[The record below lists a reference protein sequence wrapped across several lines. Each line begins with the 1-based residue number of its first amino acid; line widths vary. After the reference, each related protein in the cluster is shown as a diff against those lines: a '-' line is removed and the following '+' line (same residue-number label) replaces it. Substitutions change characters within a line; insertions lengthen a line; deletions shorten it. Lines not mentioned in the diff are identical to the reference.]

1 MKPAEWRF
9 LSHGPRPGSE
19 NMALDMALLQ
29 AVVTRKSSPVLRLY
43 GWRPSCLSL
52 GRHQPESA
60 ADLGFCRSAG
70 IDVVRR
76 PTGGRAVVHHLE
88 LTYSVTG
95 WLGSHPLPRHVQS
108 AYRLLCA
115 ALVRALR
122 TLGVDAE
129 LTPDA
134 ANAGMPS
141 PASSVPC
148 FKAPAGGEVMVEGR
162 KLVGS
167 AMRVHRGAILQHGSI
182 LLGWDS
188 RLQSGCLGLP
198 GDDTLRPFV
207 TTLQDQLGS
216 LPKDTVLRN
225 AVKEAFSRELGV
237 DLVPGVLELQ
247 EVEAATK
254 LRPCYDVA
262 STSHGPLPDSGEMT

>member
-1 MKPAEWRF
+1 MTSAGWRF
-9 LSHGPRPGSE
+9 ISNGPRPGSE
-19 NMALDMALLQ
+19 NMALDVALLR
-29 AVVTRKSSPVLRLY
+29 AVAARRSSPALRLY
-43 GWRPSCLSL
+43 GWQPPCLSL

-60 ADLGFCRSAG
+60 ADLEFCRSAG

-88 LTYSVTG
+88 LTYSVTAR
-95 WLGSHPLPRHVQS
+95 LGSDPIPQHVQS
-108 AYRLLCA
+108 AYRLLCT

-122 TLGVDAE
+122 TLGVEAE

-134 ANAGMPS
+134 ATAGMPS

-148 FKAPAGGEVMVEGR
+148 FKAPAGGEVMVGGR

-167 AMRVHRGAILQHGSI
+167 AMRVHGGAILQHGSI

-198 GDDTLRPFV
+198 GDDSLRPFV
-207 TTLQDQLGS
+207 TTLEDQLGS
-216 LPKDTVLRN
+216 VPEDDVLRH
-225 AVKEAFSRELGV
+225 AVMEGFSRELRVNLICGS
-237 DLVPGVLELQ
+237 LEPN
-247 EVEAATK
+247 EIEAAMS
-254 LRPCYDVA
+254 LRPSFDVA
-262 STSHGPLPDSGEMT
+262 SVSRGPLPESGEMA